1 MENKSK
7 QLKKKVTR
15 PSVLIKPTIL
25 AQKIKKIFAAQQVDI
40 GDWFASGPENA
51 AMWRIYVY
59 IKDPQLMAFS
69 ALEKL
74 SELVKTKDILIF
86 DVVPDDNEMIYNE
99 YIKEESLSL
108 TFDMTISIPMGSK
121 TT

>member
-1 MENKSK
+1 MENKLK
-7 QLKKKVTR
+7 QLKKKVTT
-15 PSVLIKPTIL
+15 PSKLIKPTIL
-25 AQKIKKIFAAQQVDI
+25 AQKIKKIFSAQQVDI

-51 AMWRIYVY
+51 AVWIIYVY
-59 IKDPQLMAFS
+59 IKNPQPMAFS

-108 TFDMTISIPMGSK
+108 TFDMTISIPAELK
-121 TT
+121 TK